1 MLYLVIIVLIGL
13 ALMSWQDATERKHIS
28 VSRHSKQLTHDVA
41 LALFKTMQELE
52 RLHDEDIQ
60 HLIFMDILNKS
71 KIERK
76 AEDLLFAW
84 GEFPGEP
91 LNLDGRDFSRLVTVY
106 AELVRGTDD
115 AYIKHLINTLYK

>member
-28 VSRHSKQLTHDVA
+28 VSKHSKQLTHDVA

-91 LNLDGRDFSRLVTVY
+91 LDLDGRDFSRLVTVY

-115 AYIKHLINTLYK
+115 AYMKHLINTLYK

>member
-28 VSRHSKQLTHDVA
+28 VSKHSKQLTHDVA

>member
-115 AYIKHLINTLYK
+115 AYMKHLINTLYK

>member
-28 VSRHSKQLTHDVA
+28 VSKHSKQLNHDVA

-91 LNLDGRDFSRLVTVY
+91 LDLDGRDFSRLVTVY

-115 AYIKHLINTLYK
+115 AYMKHLINTLYK